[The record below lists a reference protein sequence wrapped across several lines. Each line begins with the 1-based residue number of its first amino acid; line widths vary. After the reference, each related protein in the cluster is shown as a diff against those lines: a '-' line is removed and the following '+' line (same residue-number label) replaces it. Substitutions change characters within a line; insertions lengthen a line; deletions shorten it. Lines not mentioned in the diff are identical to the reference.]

1 VQAGI
6 GVPCSARQG
15 NTCGYLTNRPEQ
27 AGEFDRCEGR
37 FNKRVTRRVSCS
49 SVKDDMEN
57 NARRFGKN
65 SISSTWMVGAACH
78 EKKFKPHQGL
88 SLRREMYQARNSKD
102 GRRRRSVLGV
112 TPDDHWLARDSRLMI
127 LRFYSAIF
135 VPSTFLFQRAV
146 KMRPPLAMFGAL
158 RRALPAFNAA
168 EAFACRKSVHN
179 KAQSGYKSARQT
191 PFLSAF
197 RARAAPARQ
206 QSTTAPSS
214 SPLSELSKTIGQSSA
229 SAKNTIGQQSSARAK
244 KSYFPETTHKTV
256 GYWLL
261 ASSASVFGIVIFG
274 GLTRLTESGFVAN
287 SVPALQ
293 TLK

>member
-1 VQAGI
+1 
-6 GVPCSARQG
+6 
-15 NTCGYLTNRPEQ
+15 
-27 AGEFDRCEGR
+27 
-37 FNKRVTRRVSCS
+37 
-49 SVKDDMEN
+49 
-57 NARRFGKN
+57 
-65 SISSTWMVGAACH
+65 
-78 EKKFKPHQGL
+78 
-88 SLRREMYQARNSKD
+88 
-102 GRRRRSVLGV
+102 VLGI

-158 RRALPAFNAA
+158 RRTLPTFNAA
-168 EAFACRKSVHN
+168 EAFACRKNVHN
-179 KAQSGYKSARQT
+179 TAQSGYKSARQT

-229 SAKNTIGQQSSARAK
+229 SAKNTIGQQSSARLK
-244 KSYFPETTHKTV
+244 KSYFPETTRKSV

-274 GLTRLTESGFVAN
+274 GLTRLTESGFVAK
-287 SVPALQ
+287 SVPALRPSN
-293 TLK
+293 